1 MYRFQRVKRAR
12 LPRRSPLPT
21 TKAPV
26 RRRSLRKSFF
36 RAIDNG
42 DHFIGGKLNA
52 HPHVF
57 VHGIIRSGRALEV
70 KRKLMGEAAD
80 KVGKIAGVGVEDV
93 WFYIQDMDAPQ
104 MIEFGRFLPEPGAE
118 AEWRNAITRRN
129 PRSSGRR
136 ASRSDDTR
144 LVELDAR
151 GLDDLRPFRCLGGDI
166 VRHSCGVLCS
176 GSMPAAISFCRMS
189 GSLTAFT

>member
-1 MYRFQRVKRAR
+1 M
-12 LPRRSPLPT
+12 PT
-21 TKAPV
+21 YTVTTANVSLSASQKGQIAEAITTAHHESTGAPA
-26 RRRSLRKSFF
+26 FFAQIIF

-118 AEWRNAITRRN
+118 AEWRNAITAEK
-129 PRSSGRR
+129 S
-136 ASRSDDTR
+136 AQ
-144 LVELDAR
+144 
-151 GLDDLRPFRCLGGDI
+151 LRQA
-166 VRHSCGVLCS
+166 GVS
-176 GSMPAAISFCRMS
+176 I
-189 GSLTAFT
+189 